1 MEIIV
6 ISVIVAVLIILAV
19 ALNSKNIEAT
29 IDFVEDEISHRLKEL
44 RLRPTQ
50 LRLWIQ
56 LWMVITVF
64 GFVLVWVAS
73 GTFPLALMVI
83 LLFGAGPWYILRRL
97 ARERRFR
104 IEDQLADSMVMF
116 SSGIRAGLS
125 LAQALDLLA
134 NDCPKPIRQE
144 FAQMVGE
151 YQLGKPL
158 ERVLEESKERLNSEN
173 FVLFAAALLASRES
187 GGRLNETVERISR
200 SILEMQRLERK
211 IQSETAQAKK
221 STLYMAAVPP
231 FVLIIYAWL
240 DPNNVGLLFST
251 LPGQIMLA
259 VALMLNIVAYFWAV
273 KILNPDI

>member
-29 IDFVEDEISHRLKEL
+29 IDFVENDISHRLKEL

-221 STLYMAAVPP
+221 STLYMAC
-231 FVLIIYAWL
+231 
-240 DPNNVGLLFST
+240 LLYTSD
-251 LPGQIMLA
+251 A
-259 VALMLNIVAYFWAV
+259 A
-273 KILNPDI
+273 DES